1 MKKIAIVGFNGKM
14 GKPIFLALE
23 KNYEVIGIGRNDD
36 LEAYSNLD
44 LVIDVASASSS
55 VRSAEYCLNK
65 NIPIIIVSTGQTL
78 EENNKLSQIAQ
89 QILLVKKANFSCCMH
104 NIRLFIDEALNLNPC
119 HVEIVE
125 VHHVHKKDTPSGTA
139 LEIKKY
145 IESKFAGIVEVVS
158 YREGEIM
165 GDHSISFDFGEEK
178 LTLKHEVFSREV
190 FVKGIVHE
198 VKKIFQEFDN

>member
-65 NIPIIIVSTGQTL
+65 NIPIIIVS
-78 EENNKLSQIAQ
+78 QIAP

-145 IESKFAGIVEVVS
+145 IESKFSGIVEVVS
-158 YREGEIM
+158 CREGEIM
-165 GDHSISFDFGEEK
+165 GEHSISFDFGEEK

>member
-1 MKKIAIVGFNGKM
+1 MKEIAIVGFNGKM
-14 GKPIFLALE
+14 GRPIFLALE
-23 KNYEVIGIGRNDD
+23 KNYKVVGVGRKDD
-36 LEAYSNLD
+36 LQTYSNLD

-104 NIRLFIDEALNLNPC
+104 NIRQFIDEAIKLNPS

-125 VHHVHKKDTPSGTA
+125 VHHVHKKDAPSGTA

-145 IESKFAGIVEVVS
+145 IESKFAGEVEITS

-165 GDHSISFDFGEEK
+165 GEHSISFYFDEEK
-178 LTLKHEVFSREV
+178 LTLKHDVFSREV
-190 FVKGIVHE
+190 FVKGVVQE
-198 VKKIFQEFDN
+198 VENIFHEFDS